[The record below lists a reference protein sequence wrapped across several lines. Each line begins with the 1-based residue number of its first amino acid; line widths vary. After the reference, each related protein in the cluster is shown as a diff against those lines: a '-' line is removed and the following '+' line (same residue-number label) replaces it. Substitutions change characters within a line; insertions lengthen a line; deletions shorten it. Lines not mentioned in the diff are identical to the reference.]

1 MYIFTLG
8 LLTMIIPNKSLNLLF
23 SIIYSIFTF
32 LYCLIINFT
41 FQRAILIEFFQSYI
55 MFFLF
60 LFKIETLK
68 LSQILYLI
76 FYILPILFLI
86 SLIIGFIYV
95 FITQISLNLF
105 HNL

>member
-1 MYIFTLG
+1 MYIFTIG

-23 SIIYSIFTF
+23 CIMYSIFTF

-41 FQRAILIEFFQSYI
+41 FQKAILIEFFLSYI

-68 LSQILYLI
+68 LTQILYLI
-76 FYILPILFLI
+76 FYILPILFFI
-86 SLIIGFIYV
+86 ALIIGFIYI
-95 FITQISLNLF
+95 FITHISLNLL
-105 HNL
+105 HKL